1 MESNNKNR
9 KKLSDEQR
17 QLNRWVMD
25 LGNYLVQEKN
35 MDKREAMRKAHLTKN
50 LLNALGK
57 GVVRFTYSKQD
68 GTVRTARGTLAHG
81 VCAEYDAYCY
91 VGHEVID
98 DCVDWPYSHFVY
110 WDIDK
115 RGFRSFRAEQ
125 LKEIN

>member
-57 GVVRFTYSKQD
+57 GVVRFTYSKKD
-68 GTVRTARGTLAHG
+68 GTMRTARGTLCREAS
-81 VCAEYDAYCY
+81 AAFAAYEYVKA
-91 VGHEVID
+91 VEEV
-98 DCVDWPYSHFVY
+98 VWPRATFSY
-110 WDIDK
+110 WDVDK
-115 RGFRSFRAEQ
+115 NGFRSFRAEQ

>member
-1 MESNNKNR
+1 MSKETKR
-9 KKLSDEQR
+9 EMGK
-17 QLNRWVMD
+17 WVME
-25 LGNYLVQEKN
+25 LAHHL
-35 MDKREAMRKAHLTKN
+35 KREHGVEWRAALCKAHLTRRI
-50 LLNALGK
+50 LRLMGT
-57 GVVRFTYSKQD
+57 GVVQFTYSKQD